1 MSALLRLLAWL
12 LAVSLVVAPVVAVIN
27 GWVGSEQWP
36 LQRLRA
42 TGTFERVD
50 EARLR
55 EVLLPHARDGFF
67 AVDLDAAQ
75 AAVAALPWVES
86 AEVRKRW
93 PDVLEVTVTEHR
105 PFARWG
111 EDRLLSEQGRL
122 FPASG
127 IEVPAGLP
135 HLSGP
140 ESRVQDVVE
149 LYNESR
155 TLMAVA
161 GLQVREVALDARGS
175 WTLGLDGGTEVVV
188 GRAEARARIGRFV
201 RLVPQLLA
209 QPAQRLT
216 RADLRYTNGFAL
228 TWDAVEPQPAS
239 VDTGGSANAAGAA
252 PTPSVFR
259 TTAAPGI
266 ASPAAASKAL
276 S

>member
-228 TWDAVEPQPAS
+228 TWDAVEPQPAP

-259 TTAAPGI
+259 TTPAPGI
-266 ASPAAASKAL
+266 ASPAAVSKAL